1 MKKNHHSLQ
10 YKMEANPN
18 KTFKQLKQKQK
29 AKISDW
35 LYKEVFLYY
44 QGHNSFPKS
53 DGFLNEVKRSYT
65 DLIAEGKTEEIFA
78 KKPKK
83 SEKEKLAIKKQQR
96 KDRKKRLAVKKQ
108 NESIQLD
115 CDDTFA
121 LIVGYTSGGVPYG
134 TTWEQMGV
142 DPFVGEF

>member
-65 DLIAEGKTEEIFA
+65 DLINIYVKDDKQKLKVFDRNGVYLPTKKIGKNHPKAEQIKTDN
-78 KKPKK
+78 
-83 SEKEKLAIKKQQR
+83 QYR
-96 KDRKKRLAVKKQ
+96 TV
-108 NESIQLD
+108 
-115 CDDTFA
+115 
-121 LIVGYTSGGVPYG
+121 
-134 TTWEQMGV
+134 
-142 DPFVGEF
+142 